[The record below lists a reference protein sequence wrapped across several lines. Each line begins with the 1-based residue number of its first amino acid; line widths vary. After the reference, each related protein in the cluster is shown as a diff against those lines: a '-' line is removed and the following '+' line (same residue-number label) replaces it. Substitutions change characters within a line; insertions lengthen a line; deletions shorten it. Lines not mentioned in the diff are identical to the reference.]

1 MKTDKIKPNVTLLA
15 LLAGVA
21 AVVGA
26 TPYLF
31 FIDALW
37 ILPLVAIGAAGMLWV
52 KTRKLRSNAT
62 SEPSPGEWITAAWS
76 LVAYAAMISFSLI
89 YYAIAYWA
97 TRLVIFLMGLLNVQL
112 DLSWA
117 DTIGLAVSGFFAI
130 TLYAVSLI
138 TASELPR
145 RLYPRL
151 AGIRSPYYALWLTNR
166 NWILLAVLAGIFALL
181 LMIGLDLHQW
191 YWIFACS
198 AVLFYTGFPI
208 AQSGEEREKRRKQG
222 LKATRLLLD
231 ACGWSMSQLE
241 ASGDPEVDPFTDEI
255 DFIARRNGDS
265 LLIEVVAA
273 EVDWKVASG
282 LQTTAH
288 ILEDKLGTQPSG
300 PTHLR
305 PLLILV
311 GDKIDD
317 SVSRFAD
324 IEEFDVAHVPE
335 ALIKKVL
342 NAKGDTTGLESL
354 AQELIPAVGA
364 SHA

>member
-1 MKTDKIKPNVTLLA
+1 MNSDKIKPNIALLA
-15 LLAGVA
+15 LLAAVA

-31 FIDALW
+31 FIDTLW
-37 ILPLVAIGAAGMLWV
+37 LLPLVAIGAAATLWV
-52 KTRKLRSNAT
+52 KARKLRANAT
-62 SEPSPGEWITAAWS
+62 SEPTPGEWITAAWS

-89 YYAIAYWA
+89 YYAIAFWIV
-97 TRLVIFLMGLLNVQL
+97 RLLIYLLGLFTIQL

-117 DTIGLAVSGFFAI
+117 YSTGLVVSGFFAI

-138 TASELPR
+138 TAAELPR

-151 AGIRSPYYALWLTNR
+151 AGIRSPYYALWLTHHK
-166 NWILLAVLAGIFALL
+166 WILLAVFAGVLALL
-181 LMIGLDLHQW
+181 VMITLDLRQW

-208 AQSGEEREKRRKQG
+208 AQSGEEREQRRQQG
-222 LKATRLLLD
+222 LKATRLLMD
-231 ACGWSMSQLE
+231 ATGWSMAPLE

-255 DFIARRNGDS
+255 DFIANRNGDS

-282 LQTTAH
+282 LQTTAR
-288 ILEDKLGTQPSG
+288 ILEDKLDTQTSG
-300 PTHLR
+300 PAHLR

-311 GDKIDD
+311 GDKIDS

-324 IEEFDVAHVPE
+324 IEEFDVAHIPE
-335 ALIKKVL
+335 TLIKKVL
-342 NAKGDTTGLESL
+342 DAKDDANRLASL
-354 AQELIPAVGA
+354 AQEMIPVTGA

>member
-1 MKTDKIKPNVTLLA
+1 METDNITPNAPLLA
-15 LLAGVA
+15 LLAAVA

-31 FIDALW
+31 FIDTLW
-37 ILPLVAIGAAGMLWV
+37 VLPLVAIGAAATLWA
-52 KTRKLRSNAT
+52 KARKLRTNAS
-62 SEPSPGEWITAAWS
+62 SEPIPGEWITATWS

-89 YYAIAYWA
+89 YYAIVYWLM
-97 TRLVIFLMGLLNVQL
+97 RLVIYLLGLVNLQL
-112 DLSWA
+112 DISWA
-117 DTIGLAVSGFFAI
+117 ETTGLAVSVFFAI

-138 TASELPR
+138 TAAELPR

-166 NWILLAVLAGIFALL
+166 KWILLAVIAGIAALL
-181 LMIGLDLHQW
+181 IMISLNLHQW

-208 AQSGEEREKRRKQG
+208 AQSGEKREQRRNQG
-222 LKATRLLLD
+222 LKATRLLVD
-231 ACGWSMSQLE
+231 ACGWSMAPLE

-265 LLIEVVAA
+265 LLVEVVAA

-282 LQTTAH
+282 LQTAAR
-288 ILEDKLGTQPSG
+288 ILEEKLATQPSG
-300 PTHLR
+300 STRLR

-311 GDKIDD
+311 SDKIDA
-317 SVSRFAD
+317 SISRFAD
-324 IEEFDVAHVPE
+324 IEEFDVAHVPQ
-335 ALIKKVL
+335 ALVKKVL
-342 NAKGDTTGLESL
+342 DAKEDATRLTSL
-354 AQELIPAVGA
+354 ARELMPVVGA

>member
-1 MKTDKIKPNVTLLA
+1 MDSGKIKPNVPLLA
-15 LLAGVA
+15 LIAALA

-31 FIDALW
+31 FIDTLW
-37 ILPLVAIGAAGMLWV
+37 VLPLVAIGAAASLWV
-52 KTRKLRSNAT
+52 KARKLRPTAT
-62 SEPSPGEWITAAWS
+62 SEPTPGEWIAAAWS
-76 LVAYAAMISFSLI
+76 LVAYSAMISFSLI
-89 YYAIAYWA
+89 YYAIVYWVM
-97 TRLVIFLMGLLNVQL
+97 RLVIYLLGLVNLAL
-112 DLSWA
+112 DISWA
-117 DTIGLAVSGFFAI
+117 ETTGLAVSLFFAI

-138 TASELPR
+138 TAAELPR

-166 NWILLAVLAGIFALL
+166 KWILLAVGAGIAALL
-181 LMIGLDLHQW
+181 IMIGLNLHQW

-208 AQSGEEREKRRKQG
+208 AQSGEEREQRRKQG
-222 LKATRLLLD
+222 LKATRLLVD
-231 ACGWSMSQLE
+231 ACGWSMSPLE

-265 LLIEVVAA
+265 LLVEVVAA

-282 LQTTAH
+282 LQTAAR
-288 ILEDKLGTQPSG
+288 ILEEKLATQASAS
-300 PTHLR
+300 TRLR

-311 GDKIDD
+311 SDKIDA
-317 SVSRFAD
+317 SIGRFAD

-335 ALIKKVL
+335 TMVKKVL
-342 NAKGDTTGLESL
+342 DAKEDATRLTSL
-354 AQELIPAVGA
+354 ARELMPAVGV